1 MTEAKYTPGPWI
13 VNPFNAWVELPG
25 VNAPICA
32 MLWRTELR
40 SEDETLANARLIAAA
55 PELVETLR
63 ALVEA
68 CSLEVEEVFEGEI
81 GMEMLTARALL
92 TRIDGEDV

>member
-55 PELVETLR
+55 PELVEALR
-63 ALVEA
+63 EFVDSAIA
-68 CSLEVEEVFEGEI
+68 DLELIEQ
-81 GMEMLTARALL
+81 ARALL
-92 TRIDGEDV
+92 AKIDGEQA